1 MDGMFELTEKPVA
14 EEIVMIAGWRQWA
27 DAGAISSRLPEY
39 LIEKLGAR
47 KIGEIDSSGFYLFQ
61 IPGAHHFLRPQIKL
75 KEGYREGLEKKS
87 NEFFYAG
94 DDKKG
99 LVIFLGDEPHM
110 RVDEYAS
117 AFFAGV
123 KELGVKR
130 AAGVGG
136 VYGAMPYDKDRD
148 VSCVYSLREMK
159 EELDQYAVRYSN
171 YEGGATIG
179 SYLVDRAEQEK
190 LPFLVMYAFVPAYDF
205 SQPALFPQ
213 GVRIENDYKAWY
225 DILVRLS
232 YMFGLELELSELQ
245 NRSDELVMTM
255 DAKLAELG
263 DEMPQLKVHEYIEKL
278 NTEFNE
284 NPYVPLGDV
293 WERGFQDLFGDN
305 DE

>member
-1 MDGMFELTEKPVA
+1 MDELLEITETPEA

-39 LIEKLGAR
+39 LIEKLAAR
-47 KIGEIDSSGFYLFQ
+47 KIGEINASGFYLFQ

-75 KEGYREGLEKKS
+75 KEGYREGLESKS

-94 DDKKG
+94 DKKKG
-99 LVIFLGDEPHM
+99 LVIFLGDEPHL
-110 RVDEYAS
+110 RVEEYGA
-117 AFFAGV
+117 AFFTAV
-123 KELGVKR
+123 KELGIKKV
-130 AAGVGG
+130 AGVGG

-148 VSCVYSLREMK
+148 VSCVYSLHDMK
-159 EELDQYAVRYSN
+159 SELDQYAVRFSN

-179 SYLVDRAEQEK
+179 SYLVDRAEREK
-190 LPFLVMYAFVPAYDF
+190 VPFLVMYAFVPAYDF

-225 DILVRLS
+225 DILVRLN
-232 YMFGLELELSELQ
+232 YLLELEIDLAELQ
-245 NRSDELVMTM
+245 ERGDELVVTM
-255 DAKLAELG
+255 DAKLQELAE
-263 DEMPQLKVHEYIEKL
+263 EMPQLKVREYMEQL

-293 WERGFQDLFGDN
+293 WERGLADLFGDS